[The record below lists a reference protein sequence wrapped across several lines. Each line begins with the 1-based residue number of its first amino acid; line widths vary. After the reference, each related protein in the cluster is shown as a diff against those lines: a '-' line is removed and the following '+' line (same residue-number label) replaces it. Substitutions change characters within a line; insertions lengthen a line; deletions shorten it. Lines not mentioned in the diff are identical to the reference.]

1 MTKAV
6 LGIIGGSGIYDLPG
20 LTNAQTKA
28 IGSPWGKPSA
38 ALLTGEIAGLPIVFL
53 SRHDKGHRIS
63 PTDINYR
70 ANIDGL
76 KRAGVTDLVS
86 LSACG
91 SFKEDGIFYPG
102 PWGLFGGAMEPGE
115 AADAALRRELQEE
128 LGLAAP
134 EMQHMTDFSFTFGR
148 LGTVTR
154 HFFQVV
160 LPASALAGLRLAEG
174 TDMRSFLPSEILNL
188 PRVVPYDSFAIW
200 LHASGLLR
208 Q

>member
-1 MTKAV
+1 MDFFLGGEGRLVPGEAAV
-6 LGIIGGSGIYDLPG
+6 
-20 LTNAQTKA
+20 
-28 IGSPWGKPSA
+28 
-38 ALLTGEIAGLPIVFL
+38 ALIVF
-53 SRHDKGHRIS
+53 D
-63 PTDINYR
+63 
-70 ANIDGL
+70 DGRYL
-76 KRAGVTDLVS
+76 LQLRDQKP
-86 LSACG
+86 
-91 SFKEDGIFYPG
+91 GIFYPG
-102 PWGLFGGAMEPGE
+102 HWGLFGGAMEPGE
-115 AADAALRRELQEE
+115 AAEAALRRELQEE

-174 TDMRSFLPSEILNL
+174 SDMRSFLPSEILNL

-200 LHASGLLR
+200 LRASGLLR

>member
-1 MTKAV
+1 MDFFLGGEGRLVPGEAAV
-6 LGIIGGSGIYDLPG
+6 
-20 LTNAQTKA
+20 
-28 IGSPWGKPSA
+28 
-38 ALLTGEIAGLPIVFL
+38 ALIVF
-53 SRHDKGHRIS
+53 D
-63 PTDINYR
+63 
-70 ANIDGL
+70 DGRYL
-76 KRAGVTDLVS
+76 LQLRDQKP
-86 LSACG
+86 
-91 SFKEDGIFYPG
+91 GIFYPG
-102 PWGLFGGAMEPGE
+102 HWGLFGGAMEPGE
-115 AADAALRRELQEE
+115 AAEAALRRELQEE

-174 TDMRSFLPSEILNL
+174 SDMRSFLPSEILNL